1 MKRDEDM
8 TDEEF
13 SAAVEEFDQNTTG
26 EIADLNTA
34 LEASESQV
42 RALRDAITGLLKFHQ
57 EGDDGA
63 ELPREY
69 WTPGYLQAVEHAEA
83 LVGSNVVIQGPPAG
97 GPAGME
103 S

>member
-26 EIADLNTA
+26 EIADLNAA
-34 LEASESQV
+34 LEAAESQV

-83 LVGSNVVIQGPPAG
+83 LVGSNAKVTGAG
-97 GPAGME
+97 TASAGLPG
-103 S
+103 